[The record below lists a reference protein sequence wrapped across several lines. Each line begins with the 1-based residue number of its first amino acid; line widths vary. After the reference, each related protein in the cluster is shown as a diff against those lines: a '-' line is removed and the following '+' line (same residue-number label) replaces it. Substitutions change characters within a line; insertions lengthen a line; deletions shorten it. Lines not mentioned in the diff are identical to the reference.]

1 MADNVCSPH
10 HVRSLSKQT
19 DQTVQ
24 HMESKQDFPVVR
36 ATLAIMIDKVPA
48 THVASPKLP
57 YPLPG
62 SGRRAV
68 TLACRYTEAPN
79 QVENNP

>member
-1 MADNVCSPH
+1 MECRLLDELLVSL
-10 HVRSLSKQT
+10 RSKDLDMTGHDLVSRSQ
-19 DQTVQ
+19 
-24 HMESKQDFPVVR
+24 
-36 ATLAIMIDKVPA
+36 IDKVPA

-62 SGRRAV
+62 SGRRAE
-68 TLACRYTEAPN
+68 TLACSYTEAPN